1 MEGGCLSPEAVEEQ
15 RLADGKRLSRDPD
28 TRSVSLLEQKRKVV
42 SSSID
47 VPHAR
52 RSEEEVDMDK
62 VTAAMVLTSLSTS
75 PLVRSPPVKVS
86 EALSGSWKDNGSAG
100 PFTPSSN
107 SSSGGY
113 WSWSAPSDQS
123 NPSTPSPPLSADSF
137 KPFRVPSLGGVGPG
151 PAGPEDPSLDEQDGS
166 SLLFDEPI
174 PRKRKNSM
182 KVMFKCLWKN
192 CGKVLS
198 TAAGIQRHI
207 RTIHLGRN
215 CDSDCSDGEEDF
227 YYTEIKLNTDSVA
240 EGLSSLSP
248 VSPSV
253 LSPPPPPQ
261 QPPDTKEPHAGGTT
275 PLSRSAPSALYLIHT
290 DHAYQATA
298 PVSIPSSGSNLAGS
312 ACTSFTPTNS
322 SSFSISWQSPPVTF
336 TGNTVSPSKSQGFG
350 EQRSQT
356 IAVLSSP
363 PRATTALS
371 RKVRGEGKKCR
382 KVYGMENR
390 DMWCTA
396 CRWKKACQRFTD

>member
-1 MEGGCLSPEAVEEQ
+1 MLQ
-15 RLADGKRLSRDPD
+15 I
-28 TRSVSLLEQKRKVV
+28 RSE
-42 SSSID
+42 
-47 VPHAR
+47 
-52 RSEEEVDMDK
+52 EEEVDMDK

-75 PLVRSPPVKVS
+75 PLVRSPPFKVN
-86 EALSGSWKDNGSAG
+86 EGLSGSWKDNGSAG

-137 KPFRVPSLGGVGPG
+137 KPFRVPSLGGVGNG
-151 PAGPEDPSLDEQDGS
+151 TAGPEDPSLDDQDGS

-198 TAAGIQRHI
+198 TAGGIQRHI

-215 CDSDCSDGEEDF
+215 CDSDCSEGEEDF
-227 YYTEIKLNTDSVA
+227 YYSEIKLNTDSVA
-240 EGLSSLSP
+240 DGLSSL
-248 VSPSV
+248 
-253 LSPPPPPQ
+253 PPQ
-261 QPPDTKEPHAGGTT
+261 SSDAKEPHPGGTT

-298 PVSIPSSGSNLAGS
+298 PVSIPSSNSNSSGS

-322 SSFSISWQSPPVTF
+322 SNFSISWQSPPVTF
-336 TGNTVSPSKSQGFG
+336 TGSTVSPSKSQGFG

-363 PRATTALS
+363 PEPPPPSGTPS
-371 RKVRGEGKKCR
+371 S
-382 KVYGMENR
+382 
-390 DMWCTA
+390 
-396 CRWKKACQRFTD
+396 